1 MICGDLTR
9 THRCVASAHSERRSG
24 RDLSRHSGRLILC
37 GMRAH
42 PAALCSFSLSAL
54 CCVQERLFLLR
65 VVGNAW
71 TFYCAEIS
79 GDLLH
84 TVASGRGALTCGH
97 DDSSIYSFQGLPGAV
112 GGSAAARPWLS
123 I

>member
-1 MICGDLTR
+1 
-9 THRCVASAHSERRSG
+9 
-24 RDLSRHSGRLILC
+24 
-37 GMRAH
+37 MRAH

-84 TVASGRGALTCGH
+84 TVASGRGAPAATTIRRFTPSKAYLAQLAGVTPPAPGRACPEY
-97 DDSSIYSFQGLPGAV
+97 DDSKLRFINPMERHAIVRVLDSILNTV
-112 GGSAAARPWLS
+112 L
-123 I
+123 